1 MGQFRDFALRFD
13 VLARE
18 TFETITETTDA
29 LKAAEEQRKA
39 HPMEPGL
46 TPEAAARAAKIE
58 AAYQSAKG
66 RFDATQKNL
75 PDEARRKV
83 ESLRQELVVEVG
95 KAFAAKASDID
106 HDVLVLLESGI
117 LNDADY
123 SRLMHDAT
131 TPTMR
136 RLIAKHAT
144 DEATKAENNGDRS
157 TARNLRVIAQSGGE
171 DGRSFLRDFD
181 SMADVF
187 TRSLKNHA
195 MIRFWEQLTAPIIDS
210 M

>member
-1 MGQFRDFALRFD
+1 MSQFRDYAIRFD

-18 TFETITETTDA
+18 TFEAITETTDA

-39 HPMEPGL
+39 HPMQPSL
-46 TPEAAARAAKIE
+46 TPEAAARAAKYE
-58 AAYQSAKG
+58 AAYQTARGKYEAM
-66 RFDATQKNL
+66 RKNL

-83 ESLRQELVVEVG
+83 ENIRQELSAAVG
-95 KAFAAKASDID
+95 TAYAAKPSDLD
-106 HDVLVLLESGI
+106 RDVLALLDSGI
-117 LNDADY
+117 LTDTEY
-123 SRLMHDAT
+123 GRLMHDAT

-136 RLIAKHAT
+136 RMIAKYAT

-171 DGRSFLRDFD
+171 DGRSFLRAFD
-181 SMADVF
+181 ALTDVF
-187 TRSLKNHA
+187 NRSLKNHA